1 VEGYR
6 RQFPPITLVTYGQ
19 SCEHGESYERKL
31 RFKTGG
37 QKNELSNSDLA
48 RIRYED
54 TKVMGSE
61 GLTAKSASPWRS
73 SCQQLKSRK
82 EIVPAG
88 NDGNS
93 NFWITKLSER
103 IGASGKTFLIGRL
116 CLSKLTLIKSENET
130 GDAGGFSANY
140 AHVRASRGPM

>member
-1 VEGYR
+1 
-6 RQFPPITLVTYGQ
+6 
-19 SCEHGESYERKL
+19 
-31 RFKTGG
+31 
-37 QKNELSNSDLA
+37 
-48 RIRYED
+48 
-54 TKVMGSE
+54 
-61 GLTAKSASPWRS
+61 
-73 SCQQLKSRK
+73 
-82 EIVPAG
+82 VPAG

>member
-1 VEGYR
+1 MASKQHLE
-6 RQFPPITLVTYGQ
+6 
-19 SCEHGESYERKL
+19 
-31 RFKTGG
+31 
-37 QKNELSNSDLA
+37 

-61 GLTAKSASPWRS
+61 GLTAKSASQWRS

-82 EIVPAG
+82 EIVADG

-103 IGASGKTFLIGRL
+103 IGASGKTFFIGRL

-130 GDAGGFSANY
+130 GDAGGLFCEL
-140 AHVRASRGPM
+140 RAQARVMEFDAIT